1 MILLE
6 VECFYLH
13 LEIQSEN
20 KIMESRIVEE
30 VKIQKRCRVFICEL
44 FIQLSTLYA

>member
-1 MILLE
+1 VILLE

-20 KIMESRIVEE
+20 KIIESRIKEE
-30 VKIQKRCRVFICEL
+30 VKIQKRRRVLICEL
-44 FIQLSTLYA
+44 SIQLSTLYA